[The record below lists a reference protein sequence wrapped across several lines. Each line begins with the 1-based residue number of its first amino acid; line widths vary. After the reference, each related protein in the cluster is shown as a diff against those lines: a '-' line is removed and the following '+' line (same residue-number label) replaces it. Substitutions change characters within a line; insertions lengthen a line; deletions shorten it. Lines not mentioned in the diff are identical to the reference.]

1 MIATAPPSPRAL
13 PPAELARCCAGAAEV
28 APDLATALAMAAGE
42 RVLVAGSIFLV
53 GEARRLVLGEPADGI
68 AVQDPVGQK
77 L

>member
-1 MIATAPPSPRAL
+1 VIATAPPSPRAL
-13 PPAELARCCAGAAEV
+13 PPAELARLVPGAEV
-28 APDLATALAMAAGE
+28 APDLAAALALAAGE

-53 GEARRLVLGEPADGI
+53 GEARRLVLGEPADGM